1 MMFCEY
7 LNVDDISNIMKS
19 LLYYD
24 SNTNLYSFDF
34 KYNALML
41 LCENNLNRW
50 ELLKILK
57 EKFLYKK
64 N

>member
-1 MMFCEY
+1 
-7 LNVDDISNIMKS
+7 MKS

-41 LCENNLNRW
+41 LCENNPNRW
-50 ELLKILK
+50 ELLKMLK
-57 EKFLYKK
+57 EKFL
-64 N
+64 